1 MLMAAI
7 DPTARIET
15 GAQIGRDVSI
25 GPYCVVGP
33 HVTIGEGC
41 RLVAHVH
48 ITGHTTIGPRTT
60 IQPFASLGTA
70 PQSASYRGGPT
81 RLEVGADC
89 DIREHVTMNTGTE
102 SGGGITR
109 VGTHCMFMVGSHVG
123 HDCIVGSRVTLAN
136 GVLLGGHVLVGDHT
150 FLGGGSGVHQFTRIG
165 EGVMISGI
173 GGVAADVIPFGL
185 VIGHRGT
192 LGGLNVVGLK
202 RRGYKRTD
210 MHRLRTAYREL
221 FFGENTMQQRREDFI
236 ARYAD
241 DPLVGTIVTFLRNS
255 GSRPLMRPTRAGGG
269 ASDADELE

>member
-1 MLMAAI
+1 MAAI
-7 DPTARIET
+7 DLTARIET

-25 GPYCVVGP
+25 GPYCVIGP
-33 HVTIGEGC
+33 HVTLGEGC

-48 ITGHTTIGPRTT
+48 IAGHTTIGPRTV

-81 RLEVGADC
+81 QLEVGADC

-109 VGTHCMFMVGSHVG
+109 VGAHCLFMVGSHVG

-136 GVLLGGHVLVGDHT
+136 NALLGGHVVVGDYT
-150 FLGGGSGVHQFTRIG
+150 FLGGGSAVHQFTRIG
-165 EGVMISGI
+165 EGVMVSGV
-173 GGVAADVIPFGL
+173 GGVAANVIPFGL
-185 VIGHRGT
+185 VIGHRGM

-202 RRGYKRTD
+202 RRGYNRAD

-221 FFGENTMQQRREDFI
+221 FLGEGTLRQRRQDFST
-236 ARYAD
+236 RYAD
-241 DPLVGTIVTFLRNS
+241 DPLVGKIVAFLRES
-255 GSRPLMRPTRAGGG
+255 GSRPLMRPARTAHGTD
-269 ASDADELE
+269 DADDVA